1 MVGGLRR
8 EFEARCA
15 ALEPGGDARVEW
27 RSAGVLCAPQLPPC
41 APPEEPPLLDG
52 AAGSTPHDAPER
64 REAQPDGAGG
74 DEAAV
79 EAGVEARRRALEEE
93 LAWAQAALAARREQL
108 RDGRGER

>member
-41 APPEEPPLLDG
+41 APPEEPPVLDG
-52 AAGSTPHDAPER
+52 AAGSTPHDSPER
-64 REAQPDGAGG
+64 REAQPDGGDAGG
-74 DEAAV
+74 D

-93 LAWAQAALAARREQL
+93 LAWAQAALAVRREQL